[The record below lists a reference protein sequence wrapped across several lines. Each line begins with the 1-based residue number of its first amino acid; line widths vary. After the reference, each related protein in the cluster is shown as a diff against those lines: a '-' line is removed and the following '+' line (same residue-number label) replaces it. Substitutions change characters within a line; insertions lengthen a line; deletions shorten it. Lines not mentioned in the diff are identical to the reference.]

1 MATRTPKELAQDWDT
16 DPRTVRKFLRS
27 NDIRVGK
34 GNRHAI
40 EAKDVRKLRKQFD
53 AWVAAKVSADE
64 SATEKADEALED
76 AEVDEIEDEV
86 LEVTETE

>member
-53 AWVAAKVSADE
+53 TWVAAKN
-64 SATEKADEALED
+64 EKADEVLED
-76 AEVDEIEDEV
+76 AEVEEIEDEV
-86 LEVTETE
+86 LEVDETE